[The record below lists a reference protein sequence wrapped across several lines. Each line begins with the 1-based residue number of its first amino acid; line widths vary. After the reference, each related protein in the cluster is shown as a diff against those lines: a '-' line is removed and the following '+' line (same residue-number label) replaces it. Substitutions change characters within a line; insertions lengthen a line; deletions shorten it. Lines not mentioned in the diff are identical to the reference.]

1 MHKKVRLGFQGCTDT
16 WVNSSLG
23 IVLVSAVAGVDKS
36 LLAAIYDGKQDWG
49 RVNPV
54 FFQVG
59 SLASF
64 AAGILLYVQQIFSI
78 NISRG
83 KYMVLAVYR
92 AIV

>member
-1 MHKKVRLGFQGCTDT
+1 MHKKVRLGFQGCADT

-54 FFQVG
+54 FFKLVLWPVLQLVYFCMC
-59 SLASF
+59 SRYLVLISQE
-64 AAGILLYVQQIFSI
+64 V
-78 NISRG
+78 NIWFWQCTG
-83 KYMVLAVYR
+83 Q
-92 AIV
+92 